1 MQTKKN
7 IGKAIFLLCFVVA
20 FASFKPAVHPFYVSV
35 CDIVIKPKQGE
46 IEISSRIFTD
56 DLQVALLETEGKKT
70 DLSKITKE
78 NEALL
83 HAYLKK
89 HLQLRA
95 DTNHL
100 NLNWVGYELYEEMIW
115 VYHSARVTKL
125 PKTLEITNTTLM
137 ETFEGQ
143 SNIVK
148 VTLNDAVQTYKLT
161 EQEKGYSFKL

>member
-7 IGKAIFLLCFVVA
+7 IVKAVLLLCCVVT

-56 DLQVALLETEGKKT
+56 DMQVALLETAGKKT
-70 DLSKITKE
+70 DLSKISKE

-83 HAYLKK
+83 HTYLKK

-95 DTNHL
+95 DTSSL
-100 NLNWVGYELYEEMIW
+100 SLNWVGYELNEEMIW
-115 VYHSARVTKL
+115 VYHSARFKKL
-125 PKTLEITNTTLM
+125 PKSLQVTNTILM
-137 ETFEGQ
+137 ETLPGQ
-143 SNIVK
+143 SNIIK

-161 EQEKGYSFKL
+161 EQEQEYSFKL